1 MSGNDIK
8 NMPQID
14 LLKIK
19 DAVVILKTLCG
30 NLHDVFYSNKC
41 KFCPLRAK
49 DSDEHDCYFQQLYD
63 DESSAEPMEWTVT
76 DIEKIPRI
84 FE

>member
-19 DAVVILKTLCG
+19 DAVVTLTNLCG
-30 NLHDVFYSNKC
+30 DLHDAFDMNKC
-41 KFCPLRAK
+41 KFCPLRAR
-49 DSDEHDCYFQQLYD
+49 DSDNYPCYFQQLYS
-63 DESSAEPMEWTVT
+63 DEGSAEPMEWTVV
-76 DIEKIPRI
+76 DIERIPRL

>member
-1 MSGNDIK
+1 MSGNDIR

-19 DAVVILKTLCG
+19 NAVVTLTNLCG
-30 NLHDVFYSNKC
+30 DLHDAFGKDKC

-49 DSDEHDCYFQQLYD
+49 ESDEYDCYFQQLYD
-63 DESSAEPMEWTVT
+63 DESSAEPMEWTLT
-76 DIEKIPRI
+76 DLGKIPRL